1 MPQLELQQISPCAH
15 IVSPQSSG
23 EGVALGV
30 GFGVGLTRSMGA
42 VGVGSGVFSVIVE
55 VGV

>member
-30 GFGVGLTRSMGA
+30 GFGVGLTLSMGA